1 MANDTRV
8 LFCLIEGDTNLF
20 EVTVSTGES
29 ICFLKEVIQEK
40 RKNRL
45 LRDVDAA
52 DLVLWKVS
60 RFSRNYPV
68 AVETLLAAQRT
79 RIRKISENS

>member
-8 LFCLIEGDTNLF
+8 LFCLIQGDSNPF
-20 EVTVSTGES
+20 EVTVSTGKS
-29 ICFLKEVIQEK
+29 ISFLKEVIQEK
-40 RKNRL
+40 RKNGP

-68 AVETLLAAQRT
+68 C
-79 RIRKISENS
+79 S

>member
-8 LFCLIEGDTNLF
+8 FFCLIEGDTNPF
-20 EVTVSTGES
+20 EVTVPTGKS
-29 ICFLKEVIQEK
+29 ISFLKKVIWEEC
-40 RKNRL
+40 NNGP
-45 LRDVDAA
+45 LRDINVR

-68 AVETLLAAQRT
+68 C
-79 RIRKISENS
+79 S

>member
-8 LFCLIEGDTNLF
+8 LFCLIEGDTNPF
-20 EVTVSTGES
+20 EVTVSTGKS
-29 ICFLKEVIQEK
+29 ISFLKEVIQEK
-40 RKNRL
+40 RKNGP

-68 AVETLLAAQRT
+68 C
-79 RIRKISENS
+79 S